1 MKKKKSNKNEV
12 SAEEQQLKDKSS
24 DNQSN
29 ETSKD
34 CCKEQIELMADKYLR
49 LLAEFENFKKRT
61 LKEKED
67 LYKTASSKIITAILP
82 VLDDLERAI
91 LSVEVNESNKAMFEG
106 FDLIL
111 KKFRNILS
119 QHGLEPIVSKEQEF
133 NTDYHEAL
141 TIIEVDDSQKGK
153 VVEEVEKGYLLNG
166 HVIRFSKVVVG
177 K

>member
-1 MKKKKSNKNEV
+1 MKRKKNTKNEASV
-12 SAEEQQLKDKSS
+12 EDQQINAQLSED
-24 DNQSN
+24 QSN
-29 ETSKD
+29 GTPKE

-49 LLAEFENFKKRT
+49 LLAEFENFRKRT

-82 VLDDLERAI
+82 VLDDLERAVM
-91 LSVEVNESNKAMFEG
+91 SVEPNENNKVIFEG

-111 KKFRNILS
+111 KKFRVILS
-119 QHGLEPIVSKEQEF
+119 QQGLEPILSKEQEF
-133 NTDYHEAL
+133 NTDFHEAL
-141 TIIEVDDSQKGK
+141 TIIEVDKAMKGK

>member
-1 MKKKKSNKNEV
+1 MKRKKNTKKEASVED
-12 SAEEQQLKDKSS
+12 QQINTQLSED
-24 DNQSN
+24 QSN
-29 ETSKD
+29 GVPQD

-49 LLAEFENFKKRT
+49 LLAEFENFRKRT

-82 VLDDLERAI
+82 VLDDLERAVM
-91 LSVEVNESNKAMFEG
+91 SVEPTENNSAIYEG

-111 KKFRNILS
+111 KKFRVILS
-119 QHGLEPIVSKEQEF
+119 QQGLEPIQSKEQEF
-133 NTDYHEAL
+133 NTDFHEAL
-141 TIIEVDDSQKGK
+141 TIIEVDKDMKGK
-153 VVEEVEKGYLLNG
+153 VVEEVEKGYVLNG